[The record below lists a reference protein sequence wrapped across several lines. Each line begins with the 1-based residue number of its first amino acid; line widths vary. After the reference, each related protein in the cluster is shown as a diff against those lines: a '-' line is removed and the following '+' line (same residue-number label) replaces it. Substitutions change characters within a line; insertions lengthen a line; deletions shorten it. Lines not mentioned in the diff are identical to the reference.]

1 MGLVAALHYSRRLN
15 MITGICIPCNSML
28 DTAVIVHAMIVGDDI
43 VKVGKAE
50 GQWYVV
56 QQFNQMKKDMN

>member
-1 MGLVAALHYSRRLN
+1 

-56 QQFNQMKKDMN
+56 QQFNQMKKDTK